1 MYKLAYYP
9 TEESMS
15 HSFGIYDRREG
26 ALKKSEI
33 RRNYIIFILGGILFG
48 TVSSVL
54 NVFLAEGYEFTQTE
68 KIVIPAVIM
77 LISVLL
83 FLGFG
88 YMNVK
93 KRERQ
98 SQIIGI
104 NIVRTGFDQKTPKN
118 VEFFEDR
125 LVYTSPYKSYTEYY
139 DEIDYV
145 VSDSICFTFVCN
157 NSGMFFSIPKDGQDA
172 DMLFGV
178 DRLLREK
185 FGESFI
191 YEMEGAANA

>member
-9 TEESMS
+9 TEASMS
-15 HSFGIYDRREG
+15 HSFGIYERREG

-33 RRNYIIFILGGILFG
+33 RKGYVIFALGGILFG

-54 NVFLAEGYEFTQTE
+54 NIFIPSGYEFTQTE
-68 KIVIPAVIM
+68 KIVLPAVII
-77 LISVLL
+77 LFSVLL

-88 YMNVK
+88 YMNAK
-93 KRERQ
+93 KREKQ
-98 SQIIGI
+98 SEMIGV

-118 VEFFEDR
+118 IEFFGDR
-125 LVYTSPYKSYTEYY
+125 LVYTSPYKCYTEYY

-178 DRLLREK
+178 DNLLREK
-185 FGESFI
+185 FGKNFI
-191 YEMEGAANA
+191 YEMEGAPNA